1 VSIQGLKALVRVT
14 SSYAQVCATVRES
27 VDLLAVA
34 AAGAVQILSKS
45 DRDSISAAL
54 VVGDDSASRCFA
66 MLNRILAAAGRN
78 NEFDNTIT
86 GTRFSNHFA
95 SIKSVLLRRMLRT
108 NARILSAM
116 LHACKS
122 IKPVGRVWFVDCFA
136 VHRTPHRLRCGVKR
150 PIANY

>member
-1 VSIQGLKALVRVT
+1 VSTLSSVSIQDLKTAVRVT

-54 VVGDDSASRCFA
+54 VVDDDSASRCFA
-66 MLNRILAAAGRN
+66 MLNRILVAAGRN
-78 NEFDNTIT
+78 NQFDNYIT

-95 SIKSVLLRRMLRT
+95 SIKSVLLRILLRT
-108 NARILSAM
+108 NARI
-116 LHACKS
+116 
-122 IKPVGRVWFVDCFA
+122 
-136 VHRTPHRLRCGVKR
+136 
-150 PIANY
+150 